1 MTRYPFAR
9 EFDLYRLAERATGA
23 AFTTATAKAGI
34 DANFHPHAARQL
46 APGTDPEPSL
56 KPAVGIGTLEL

>member
-34 DANFHPHAARQL
+34 DANFLRTRPANSHPAQTR
-46 APGTDPEPSL
+46 SL
-56 KPAVGIGTLEL
+56 R

>member
-46 APGTDPEPSL
+46 AHGRPRAFVETGRR
-56 KPAVGIGTLEL
+56 IGTLEL